1 MAHYTQE
8 LFCTHGGPRHSY
20 PSAPAS
26 GEPGSRFNPVV
37 RVRRPQT
44 RQPAALAPGLITS
57 ADTPKA
63 SPSFGADLV
72 GRMGALMGKAGAEG
86 SNKAPVSE
94 RFNYQFEQPQT
105 PEGSESEY
113 GG

>member
-1 MAHYTQE
+1 MP
-8 LFCTHGGPRHSY
+8 CT
-20 PSAPAS
+20 APDRLAAALS
-26 GEPGSRFNPVV
+26 HP
-37 RVRRPQT
+37 
-44 RQPAALAPGLITS
+44 QPA
-57 ADTPKA
+57 
-63 SPSFGADLV
+63 LV
-72 GRMGALMGKAGAEG
+72 GRMGPLVGKAGAEG

>member
-37 RVRRPQT
+37 RVRQPQT